1 MKFITDEVLYGSKY
15 VEAYTG
21 LYYYQPEVSTCEECR
36 RACASSS
43 IYISKGYKLTEI
55 DKIPETANCVL
66 VQFSKEE
73 DYTEPD
79 YRIMTVQ
86 KKYLKRFLKNLA
98 EY

>member
-1 MKFITDEVLYGSKY
+1 MKFITDEVLYGSKF
-15 VEAYTG
+15 VEAYTSF
-21 LYYYQPEVSTCEECR
+21 YYFQTSTYEECR
-36 RACASSS
+36 RACASSC